1 MKCVTVFYNIATDDE
16 VMAILADC
24 GVAEYTKFPRCQG
37 RGNVSGARS
46 DDHVWPGFNAGLAIV
61 VEDAKATEVMAAL
74 QAFRDGPMG
83 RRTGIFAYQTPVDA
97 VLAPPAGWKPG
108 SPGLDEAGYRAE
120 RRL

>member
-24 GVAEYTKFPRCQG
+24 GIAEYTKFPRCQG

-97 VLAPPAGWKPG
+97 VLAPPAGWKP
-108 SPGLDEAGYRAE
+108 L
-120 RRL
+120 